1 MSRMIFAYSI
11 FFFDYSIMIFGYSIM
26 KLAITIIFP
35 PTSLSQSHYIA
46 LPLLPKIL
54 PSSLFILNIIAI
66 FAQINTKC
74 AKQWNKVL

>member
-1 MSRMIFAYSI
+1 MSRIIFAYSI

-46 LPLLPKIL
+46 LPPFPKIL
-54 PSSLFILNIIAI
+54 PS
-66 FAQINTKC
+66 
-74 AKQWNKVL
+74 